1 MRKVT
6 TLILSVILVSTVLSL
21 AFAEKSPPSIDKT
34 AQDRLAFNKE
44 TTEKMKADATYRKE
58 AWEKSFDL
66 MKKISDLNRKRLST
80 KDDAERKKLTD
91 EASVLQA
98 QLDKLHLEIAERDV
112 ASAEFSIKLAQDRL
126 ERAKKRLADI
136 QAKKK

>member
-1 MRKVT
+1 
-6 TLILSVILVSTVLSL
+6 
-21 AFAEKSPPSIDKT
+21 
-34 AQDRLAFNKE
+34 
-44 TTEKMKADATYRKE
+44 MKADAAYRKE